1 MKYVKCQLCGENR
14 ETLQHLFSGCKKQ
27 TGLEY
32 VKSCNITLKGL
43 VVKWA
48 IEDGFLLDKI
58 KWYARKVGT

>member
-1 MKYVKCQLCGENR
+1 M
-14 ETLQHLFSGCKKQ
+14 LQHLFSGCKKQ
-27 TGLEY
+27 AGLEY
-32 VKSCNITLKGL
+32 VKSCNNTLKGL